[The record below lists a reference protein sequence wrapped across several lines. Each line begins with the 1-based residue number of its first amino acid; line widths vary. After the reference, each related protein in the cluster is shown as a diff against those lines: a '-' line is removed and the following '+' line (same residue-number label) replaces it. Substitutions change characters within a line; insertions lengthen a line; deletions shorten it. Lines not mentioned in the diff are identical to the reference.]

1 MAFATRNYRIFC
13 KLYNSNLTAN
23 RLTLRKSDAR
33 INILPSIQKCEFH
46 KQTDRS
52 EVNASVLSESKS
64 PLDPI
69 LKDKQDGHQGSGS
82 SHDNIGI
89 DEEELRRREN
99 SWKYTKWSLV
109 AMGLSFG
116 IGGGFFI
123 YETSL
128 PQRDELGNIIEDE
141 YSDMSFIPRT
151 MNRVLKRL
159 QYYTEVIQNPMSDKL
174 LPDNPYPFQPIVV
187 VLELN
192 DVLVHPEWTYETGWR
207 FKKRP
212 GLDLFLDNLSQ
223 YFELVIYTS
232 QPQATIAPVL
242 ASLDPKGVAHKL
254 MREATRFIDGCH
266 IKDLNALNRDLKKI
280 IVVDWNPSNV
290 KLHPDN
296 LFKIPRWDGN
306 DDDTTLFY
314 LASFLKTVGSLDIVD
329 VRDVLVHYQQY
340 DDPVAAFTINQQNL
354 MKKMEEEEIMK
365 KKSES
370 SKSLI
375 SRWSPGFN
383 KPLS

>member
-1 MAFATRNYRIFC
+1 MIQAQGV
-13 KLYNSNLTAN
+13 SNVFVRQMNLLTG
-23 RLTLRKSDAR
+23 LRA
-33 INILPSIQKCEFH
+33 
-46 KQTDRS
+46 DRS

-159 QYYTEVIQNPMSDKL
+159 QYYTE
-174 LPDNPYPFQPIVV
+174 
-187 VLELN
+187 
-192 DVLVHPEWTYETGWR
+192 YETGWR